1 MSEEEYE
8 VPAPHEHQ
16 IEHEAGHGVA
26 LSQQVAIF
34 TAVLATLGAVVS
46 YLGGHTQNEALY
58 YKNDAVLNRAL
69 ASDQWAYY
77 QAKGIK
83 QAIAEEQAET
93 AADPARAADF
103 KQRAQKYAAEKDDIK
118 KQAEEF
124 DRKSEAANVHSEHAL
139 HPHEKLAL
147 SMTFIQIAISA
158 ASITALTRRRW
169 LFALAGASALAGIVG
184 LVLAFV
190 LD

>member
-1 MSEEEYE
+1 MPEEYE
-8 VPAPHEHQ
+8 VPAHHEHQ

-34 TAVLATLGAVVS
+34 TAVLATLGAIVS

-93 AADPARAADF
+93 AADPARAAAFKERAKKYGEEKEEIKHKAEDF
-103 KQRAQKYAAEKDDIK
+103 DQKA
-118 KQAEEF
+118 
-124 DRKSEAANVHSEHAL
+124 EAANLHSEHAL

-147 SMTFIQIAISA
+147 AMTFIQIAISA
-158 ASITALTRRRW
+158 ASITALTRKRW
-169 LFALAGASALAGIVG
+169 LFTLAGGAAA
-184 LVLAFV
+184 
-190 LD
+190 

>member
-1 MSEEEYE
+1 MSEEFE
-8 VPAPHEHQ
+8 VPGHHEHH
-16 IEHEAGHGVA
+16 IEHQAAHGVA

-34 TAVLATLGAVVS
+34 TAILATLGAIVS

-83 QAIAEEQAET
+83 QQIAESEAETSSDPVRAAAARQKAQRYDQERDEIKQKAESFDKIAEE
-93 AADPARAADF
+93 
-103 KQRAQKYAAEKDDIK
+103 
-118 KQAEEF
+118 
-124 DRKSEAANVHSEHAL
+124 SNVHSEHAL

-147 SMTFIQIAISA
+147 AMTLIQIGISA
-158 ASITALTRRRW
+158 ASITALTGRRW
-169 LFALAGASALAGIVG
+169 LFVLAAASAAAGIV
-184 LVLAFV
+184 VWILAFAI
-190 LD
+190 D